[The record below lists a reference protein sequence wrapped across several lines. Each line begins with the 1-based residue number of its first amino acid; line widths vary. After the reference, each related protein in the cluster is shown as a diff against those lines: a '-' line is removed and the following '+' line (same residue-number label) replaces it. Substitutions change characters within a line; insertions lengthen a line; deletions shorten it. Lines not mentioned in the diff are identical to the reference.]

1 MKKSIFML
9 VILTFLA
16 NADYE
21 LFKSQTKEIGEVVKT
36 EEVYFGSYKGFGDK
50 LAEGSKTGLQK
61 ALFAGIKNG
70 IDAGGI
76 NLIIGFLDPFVMSL
90 YADQNYLKVLKVT
103 DKNGDIAFKKTMLIG
118 DKHPSY
124 SDEEIRDLMK
134 KGER

>member
-1 MKKSIFML
+1 MKKSIL
-9 VILTFLA
+9 SLIALTLMA

-21 LFKSQTKEIGEVVKT
+21 LFESQTKEIGEVVKT

-50 LAEGSKTGLQK
+50 LAEGTKTGLQK
-61 ALFAGIKNG
+61 ALFAGITNG

-90 YADQNYLKVLKVT
+90 YADQNYLKVMKIT
-103 DKNGDIAFKKTMLIG
+103 DKDGDIAFKKTMLIG

-124 SDEEIRDLMK
+124 SDEEIRDLMN
-134 KGER
+134 KGEK

>member
-1 MKKSIFML
+1 MKRTLF
-9 VILTFLA
+9 ILLTLTLLA

-21 LFKSQTKEIGEVVKT
+21 LFMSQTKEIGEIVKS
-36 EEVYFGSYKGFGDK
+36 EEVYFGSYKGFKDK

-70 IDAGGI
+70 LDAGGI

-90 YADQNYLKVLKVT
+90 YADQNYLKIVKIT
-103 DKNGDIAFKKTMLIG
+103 DKNGDVAFKKTMLIG

-124 SDEEIRDLMK
+124 SDEEIREFMK
-134 KGER
+134 KGEE